1 MVLKKELPF
10 FRRVLICN
18 PFTSKSYDGFAMDQS
33 AYNASMFLYKSD
45 QYEEVHMGNPI
56 YNPFK
61 FNGDV
66 TRVNAE
72 VRLVN
77 GLGAENIAIQINDC

>member
-1 MVLKKELPF
+1 
-10 FRRVLICN
+10 
-18 PFTSKSYDGFAMDQS
+18 MDQS

-77 GLGAENIAIQINDC
+77 GLGAENIAIQINDCWATPSEGKTSLVAWIKLTFA